1 MIGDHIE
8 LKAEYLNLANQVLAK
23 ISDNIGAKPFAISIS
38 GESGSG
44 KSTLAVALAEL
55 LDRANQPNII
65 LHMDDYFK
73 LPPLSNHKNREKN
86 LGNVGQHEVFLD
98 LLDNHIEYIKFNKYN
113 QLIKPLSDYAS
124 DEIREEV
131 VKINQNSVII
141 VEGTYTTLL
150 QNIDI
155 KIFIDRDYK
164 STLENRKK
172 RARDPITPFVEKV
185 LAIEHEIISGHKALS
200 DIIIDQNYQI
210 INN

>member
-1 MIGDHIE
+1 MVGDFIE
-8 LKAEYLNLANQVLAK
+8 LKIEYLNLASQVLDIISHK
-23 ISDNIGAKPFAISIS
+23 IGTAPVAIAIS

-44 KSTLAVALAEL
+44 KSTLAVAMAEL
-55 LDRANQPNII
+55 LERANQPKII

-86 LGNVGQHEVFLD
+86 LENVGPHEVHLD
-98 LLDNHIEYIKFNKYN
+98 LLEKHIEDIKSNNSN
-113 QLIKPLSDYAS
+113 QLIKPLSDYAN
-124 DEIREEV
+124 DEINEEV
-131 VKINQNSVII
+131 INLSPNSIII
-141 VEGTYTTLL
+141 VEGTYTSLL
-150 QNIDI
+150 QNIDV

-185 LAIEHEIISGHKALS
+185 LAIEHEIISRHKALS

-210 INN
+210 KTA

>member
-86 LGNVGQHEVFLD
+86 LENVGQHEVFLD
-98 LLDNHIEYIKFNKYN
+98 LLDNHIGYIKFNKYN

-172 RARDPITPFVEKV
+172 RARDPFTPFVEKV
-185 LAIEHEIISGHKALS
+185 LAIEHEIISRHKTLS

>member
-1 MIGDHIE
+1 
-8 LKAEYLNLANQVLAK
+8 
-23 ISDNIGAKPFAISIS
+23 
-38 GESGSG
+38 
-44 KSTLAVALAEL
+44 
-55 LDRANQPNII
+55 
-65 LHMDDYFK
+65 MDDYFK

-86 LGNVGQHEVFLD
+86 LENVGQHEVFLD

-185 LAIEHEIISGHKALS
+185 LAIEHVIISRHKTLS

-210 INN
+210 KNT

>member
-23 ISDNIGAKPFAISIS
+23 IADNIGAKPFAISIS

-86 LGNVGQHEVFLD
+86 LENVGQHEVFLD

-185 LAIEHEIISGHKALS
+185 LAIEHVIISRHKTLS

-210 INN
+210 KNT